1 MSLIRQKFYTV
12 AAKVQAKKARANGAT
27 DEQIAQAIEAV
38 RVCCGQFS
46 GQEPEEDDVRATIY
60 EQLSGLRLSGAP
72 AIDPAT
78 IMLLVQLAILIYK
91 ALKAAGYLSSTGGFS
106 ASSWQIR
113 EFVGEL

>member
-1 MSLIRQKFYTV
+1 MLFKVPFFKT
-12 AAKVQAKKARANGAT
+12 AARVQALKCRRAGAT

-38 RVCCGQFS
+38 RVCCGQFA
-46 GQEPEEDDVRATIY
+46 GQEPEEDDVRAAIY

-78 IMLLVQLAILIYK
+78 IMLLVQLCILIYK

-106 ASSWQIR
+106 SSVGQIR
-113 EFVGEL
+113 EFIGEL